1 MRVCHR
7 VWGLSLVLCL
17 APLARARSPE
27 PVPAPTVA
35 TDGPLTLQRAT
46 GLALANSPVLRQA
59 QARVEQAQGLALQ
72 AGLYPNPLQN
82 SGNPMQL
89 GGGNSLYSVGVSQ
102 EIVRAGKLQLNQAA
116 AQQAVRQ
123 ANLEFVRQQFE
134 VLTVVRQQ
142 FFAVLAAQQRV
153 TTLREL
159 RAIAEKSESTARDL
173 WENEQAAESDVLVLR
188 NERRR
193 IEVSLRSAEHA
204 AQAGAQ
210 QLAALIGLPNFK
222 IDRLDGDLSM
232 RLPDFD
238 NPDVRQQLLS
248 TSSLVAV
255 ARAEIIR
262 NQFLL
267 QRAEA
272 EPTPNLIVNSGYQ
285 WSVNQPHSQALVGLY
300 FNVPIWDRNQ
310 GNIRAAGANVRQSVA
325 QLSTVQNELLRQ
337 LADALGRY
345 RAAQQTVDSYERGIL
360 PDARRT
366 LDLVRRGIAGGQF
379 ELLRLLQAQRSVF
392 ETNLEYLL
400 ALQDRL
406 AAAALIAG
414 LLQLEQFP

>member
-1 MRVCHR
+1 MRASHR

-17 APLARARSPE
+17 APLALARSPE
-27 PVPAPTVA
+27 PIAAPTVA
-35 TDGPLTLQRAT
+35 GDGPLTLGRAT

-59 QARVEQAQGLALQ
+59 QARVEQAQGLAFQ
-72 AGLYPNPLQN
+72 AGLYPNPQQN

-89 GGGNSLYSVGVSQ
+89 GGGNSLYSAGMSQ

-134 VLTVVRQQ
+134 VLTLVRQQ

-159 RAIAEKSESTARDL
+159 RAIAQKSESTAVDL
-173 WENEQAAESDVLVLR
+173 LKNEQAAQMDVVVLR
-188 NERRR
+188 VERRR
-193 IEVSLRSAEHA
+193 IEASLRSAEYA
-204 AQAGAQ
+204 ALAGAQ
-210 QLAALIGLPNFK
+210 QLAAVMGLPNFR
-222 IDRLDGDLSM
+222 IDRVEGDLSM
-232 RLPDFD
+232 KLPDFD
-238 NPDVRQQLLS
+238 NPEVRQQLLS
-248 TSSLVAV
+248 TSSLVQG
-255 ARAEIIR
+255 ARAEISR

-272 EPTPNLIVNSGYQ
+272 EPTPNVIVNGGYQ
-285 WSVNQPHSQALVGLY
+285 WSVNQPHSQGLIGLY

-325 QLSTVQNELLRQ
+325 QLSTVQNELIRQ

-345 RAAQQTVDSYERGIL
+345 HAAQQTVDSYERGIL
-360 PDARRT
+360 PDARQT
-366 LDLVRRGIAGGQF
+366 LDFVRRGIAGGQF
-379 ELLRLLQAQRSVF
+379 DYLRILQAQRSVF
-392 ETNLEYLL
+392 ETNLEYLS

-406 AAAALIAG
+406 AAAAAIAG